1 MEIVTPEAD
10 IADELADQWVSFAAR
25 QREYGSHILAEA
37 NRTQIR
43 ESITRHIVGDRL
55 LVARDEEVLGFVMF
69 GLESGTYE
77 QSLTRG
83 IVENLYVVPERR
95 SEGIGSTLL
104 EAAEDR
110 LRERGVDAVALEVMM
125 ANESAR
131 SFYRDHGYTPHRL
144 ECEKRVDG
152 STTSRGVENDNHSK
166 DDG

>member
-1 MEIVTPEAD
+1 MEIVTPETD
-10 IADELADQWVSFAAR
+10 IADDLADQWVSFAAR
-25 QREYGSHILAEA
+25 QREYGSHILADE

-55 LVARDEEVLGFVMF
+55 LVAREQELLGFVMF

-83 IVENLYVVPERR
+83 VVENLYVVPERR

-110 LRERGVDAVALEVMM
+110 LRERGVDAITLEVMT

-152 STTSRGVENDNHSK
+152 PATPRRVENDNHSK